1 MKSKVVR
8 IYEQGPANVL
18 KIEESDVKKLNSNE
32 VMIEHSYAGLNFID
46 INQRNGAYPLKNLP
60 SIMGMEASGTIV
72 EKGSNVSRFNI
83 GDKVTHCMNP
93 GSFSKLMNLDE
104 NRVIKLNNYVE
115 LKVAAASTLQGLTSQ
130 YLINESFQLKK
141 HHTALV
147 HAAAGG
153 VGQILCQWANK
164 IGARVLG
171 TISTKE
177 KELVAM
183 ENGCDYTINYVK
195 DDFVKK
201 VLEITNN
208 KGVDVIFDSV
218 GKNTFQKGIAC
229 LAPKGRIVSFGISS
243 GPIEPININQLRSF
257 SGSIATGGL
266 NTYIKDSSEMQKNAD
281 AFFKMIM
288 NKDIKINIYKVFS
301 IDDIQ
306 EAQMMLENRLSAGS
320 IVLKF

>member
-72 EKGSNVSRFNI
+72 EKGSNVSKFNI
-83 GDKVTHCMNP
+83 GDKVTHCMNL

-104 NRVIKLNNYVE
+104 RRVIKLNNHVE

-177 KELVAM
+177 KELIAM

-195 DDFVKK
+195 EDFVKK
-201 VLEITNN
+201 VFEITDN
-208 KGVDVIFDSV
+208 KGVDVIYDSV
-218 GKNTFQKGIAC
+218 GKNTFQKGIGC
-229 LAPKGRIVSFGISS
+229 LAQKGRIVSFGISS

-288 NKDIKINIYKVFS
+288 NKDIKINIDKVFS

-306 EAQMMLENRLSAGS
+306 EAQMMLENRLSTGS
-320 IVLKF
+320 IILKF

>member
-72 EKGSNVSRFNI
+72 EKGSNVSKFNV
-83 GDKVTHCMNP
+83 GDKVTHCMNL
-93 GSFSKLMNLDE
+93 GSFSKLINLDE
-104 NRVIKLNNYVE
+104 KRVIKLNNHID
-115 LKVAAASTLQGLTSQ
+115 LKVAAASTLQGLTAQ
-130 YLINESFQLKK
+130 YLINESFQLKD
-141 HHTALV
+141 HHTVLV

-153 VGQILCQWANK
+153 VGQILCQWAK
-164 IGARVLG
+164 KLGARVLG
-171 TISTKE
+171 TISTKK
-177 KELVAM
+177 KEYIAK

-208 KGVDVIFDSV
+208 KGADVIYDSV
-218 GKNTFQKGIAC
+218 GKNTFQKGITC
-229 LAPKGRIVSFGISS
+229 LAPKGRLVSFGISS

-266 NTYIKDSSEMQKNAD
+266 NTYIKDSNEMQKNAD

-288 NKDIKINIYKVFS
+288 NKDIKINIDRIFP

-306 EAQMMLENRLSAGS
+306 EAQTMLESRLSTGS
-320 IVLKF
+320 IVLKI

>member
-8 IYEQGPANVL
+8 IYEQGAANVL
-18 KIEESDVKKLNSNE
+18 KIEESHVKKLNSNE

-83 GDKVTHCMNP
+83 GDKVTHCMNL
-93 GSFSKLMNLDE
+93 GSFSKYMNLDE
-104 NRVIKLNNYVE
+104 SRVIKLNNHVE

-177 KELVAM
+177 KERIAM
-183 ENGCDYTINYVK
+183 ENGCDYTVNYVK
-195 DDFVKK
+195 EEFAKK
-201 VLEITNN
+201 VLEITDN
-208 KGVDVIFDSV
+208 KGVDVIYDSV
-218 GKNTFQKGIAC
+218 GKNTFQKGIGC

-288 NKDIKINIYKVFS
+288 NKDIKINIDKVFS

-306 EAQMMLENRLSAGS
+306 EAQMMLENRLSTGS

>member
-1 MKSKVVR
+1 MKSKVVK

-72 EKGSNVSRFNI
+72 EKGANVSRFNV
-83 GDKVTHCMNP
+83 GDKVTHCMNL
-93 GSFSKLMNLDE
+93 GSFSTLINLDE
-104 NRVIKLNNYVE
+104 KRVIKLNNHID
-115 LKVAAASTLQGLTSQ
+115 LKVAAASTLQGLTAQ
-130 YLINESFQLKK
+130 YLINESFQLKD
-141 HHTALV
+141 HHTVLV

-153 VGQILCQWANK
+153 VGQILCQWAKK

-177 KELVAM
+177 KEYIAK

-208 KGVDVIFDSV
+208 KGADVIYDSV
-218 GKNTFQKGIAC
+218 GKNTFQKGITC
-229 LAPKGRIVSFGISS
+229 LAPKGRLVSFGISS

-266 NTYIKDSSEMQKNAD
+266 NTYIKDSNEMQRNAD

-288 NKDIKINIYKVFS
+288 NKDIKINIDRIFP

-306 EAQMMLENRLSAGS
+306 EAQTMLESRLSTGS
-320 IVLKF
+320 IVLKI

>member
-8 IYEQGPANVL
+8 IYEQGSANVL

-83 GDKVTHCMNP
+83 GDKVTHCMNL
-93 GSFSKLMNLDE
+93 GSFSKYMNLDE
-104 NRVIKLNNYVE
+104 SRVIKLNNHVE

-141 HHTALV
+141 HHTALI

-177 KELVAM
+177 KERIAM
-183 ENGCDYTINYVK
+183 ENGCDYTVNYVK
-195 DDFVKK
+195 EEFAKK
-201 VLEITNN
+201 VLEITDN
-208 KGVDVIFDSV
+208 KGVDVIYDSV
-218 GKNTFQKGIAC
+218 GKNTFQKGIGC

-281 AFFKMIM
+281 TFFKMIM
-288 NKDIKINIYKVFS
+288 NKEIKINIDKVFS

-306 EAQMMLENRLSAGS
+306 EAQMMLENRLSTGS

>member
-8 IYEQGPANVL
+8 IYEQGSVNVL

-83 GDKVTHCMNP
+83 GDKVTHCMNL
-93 GSFSKLMNLDE
+93 GSFSKYMNLDE
-104 NRVIKLNNYVE
+104 SRVIKLNKNVE

-177 KELVAM
+177 KELIAM

-201 VLEITNN
+201 VFEITDN
-208 KGVDVIFDSV
+208 KGADVIYDSV
-218 GKNTFQKGIAC
+218 GKNTFQKGIGC

-288 NKDIKINIYKVFS
+288 NKDIKINIDKVFS

-306 EAQMMLENRLSAGS
+306 EAQMMLENRLSTGS

>member
-1 MKSKVVR
+1 MKSKVVK
-8 IYEQGPANVL
+8 IYEQGAANVL

-72 EKGSNVSRFNI
+72 EKGSNVSKFNI
-83 GDKVTHCMNP
+83 GDKVTHCMNL

-104 NRVIKLNNYVE
+104 RRVIKLNNHVE

-177 KELVAM
+177 KELIAM

-195 DDFVKK
+195 EDFVKK
-201 VLEITNN
+201 VFEITDN
-208 KGVDVIFDSV
+208 KGVDVIYDSV
-218 GKNTFQKGIAC
+218 GKNTFQKGIGC

-288 NKDIKINIYKVFS
+288 NKDIKINIDKVFS

>member
-1 MKSKVVR
+1 MKSKVVK

-72 EKGSNVSRFNI
+72 EKGSNVSKFNV
-83 GDKVTHCMNP
+83 GDKVTHCMNL
-93 GSFSKLMNLDE
+93 GSFSTLINLDE
-104 NRVIKLNNYVE
+104 KRVIKLNNHIE
-115 LKVAAASTLQGLTSQ
+115 LKVAAASTLQGLTAQ
-130 YLINESFQLKK
+130 YLINESFQLKD

-153 VGQILCQWANK
+153 VGQILCQWAKK

-177 KELVAM
+177 KEYIAK

-208 KGVDVIFDSV
+208 KGADVIYDSV
-218 GKNTFQKGIAC
+218 GKNTFQKGITC
-229 LAPKGRIVSFGISS
+229 LAPKGRLVSFGISS

-266 NTYIKDSSEMQKNAD
+266 NTYIKDSNEMQRNAD

-288 NKDIKINIYKVFS
+288 NKDINININRIFP

-306 EAQMMLENRLSAGS
+306 EAQTMLEGRLSTGS
-320 IVLKF
+320 IVLKI

>member
-8 IYEQGPANVL
+8 IYEQGSANVL

-83 GDKVTHCMNP
+83 GDKVTHCMNL
-93 GSFSKLMNLDE
+93 GSFSKYMNLDE
-104 NRVIKLNNYVE
+104 SRVIKLNNHVE

-177 KELVAM
+177 KERIAM
-183 ENGCDYTINYVK
+183 ENGCDYTVNYVK
-195 DDFVKK
+195 EEFAKK
-201 VLEITNN
+201 VLEITDN
-208 KGVDVIFDSV
+208 KGVDVIYDSV
-218 GKNTFQKGIAC
+218 GKNTFQKGIGC

-288 NKDIKINIYKVFS
+288 NKDIKINIDKVFS

-306 EAQMMLENRLSAGS
+306 EAQMMLENRLSTGS

>member
-18 KIEESDVKKLNSNE
+18 KIEESDVKKHNSNE

-83 GDKVTHCMNP
+83 GDKVTHCMNL
-93 GSFSKLMNLDE
+93 GSFSKYMNLDE
-104 NRVIKLNNYVE
+104 SRVIKLNNHVE

-177 KELVAM
+177 KELIAI

-195 DDFVKK
+195 EDFVKK
-201 VLEITNN
+201 VFEITDD
-208 KGVDVIFDSV
+208 KGVDVIYDSV
-218 GKNTFQKGIAC
+218 GKNTFQKGISC

-288 NKDIKINIYKVFS
+288 NKDIKINIDKVFS

-306 EAQMMLENRLSAGS
+306 EAQMMLENRLSTGS

>member
-18 KIEESDVKKLNSNE
+18 KIEESDVKKHNSNE

-83 GDKVTHCMNP
+83 GDKVTHCMNL
-93 GSFSKLMNLDE
+93 GSFSKYMNLDE
-104 NRVIKLNNYVE
+104 SRVIKLNNHVE

-177 KELVAM
+177 KELIAI

-195 DDFVKK
+195 EDFVKK
-201 VLEITNN
+201 VFEITDN
-208 KGVDVIFDSV
+208 KGVDVIYDSV
-218 GKNTFQKGIAC
+218 GKNTFQKGIGC

-288 NKDIKINIYKVFS
+288 NKDIKINIDKVFS

-306 EAQMMLENRLSAGS
+306 EAQMMLENRLSTGS

>member
-8 IYEQGPANVL
+8 IYEQGPTNVL
-18 KIEESDVKKLNSNE
+18 KIEESEVKKLNSNE

-83 GDKVTHCMNP
+83 GDKVTHCMNL
-93 GSFSKLMNLDE
+93 GSFSKYMNLDE
-104 NRVIKLNNYVE
+104 SRVIKLNKNVE

-177 KELVAM
+177 KERIAM

-201 VLEITNN
+201 VFEITDN
-208 KGVDVIFDSV
+208 KGADVIYDSV
-218 GKNTFQKGIAC
+218 GKNTFQKGIGC

-281 AFFKMIM
+281 TFFKMIM
-288 NKDIKINIYKVFS
+288 NKEIKINIDKVFS

-306 EAQMMLENRLSAGS
+306 EAQMMLENRLSTGS